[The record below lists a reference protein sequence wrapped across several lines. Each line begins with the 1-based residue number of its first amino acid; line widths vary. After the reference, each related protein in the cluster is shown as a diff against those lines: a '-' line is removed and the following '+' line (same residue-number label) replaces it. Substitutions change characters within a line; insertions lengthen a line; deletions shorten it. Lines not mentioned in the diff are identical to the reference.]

1 MSQGGSPSQEVARG
15 VIRIEPDMSAVD
27 AAMREYEQ
35 KFETW
40 AESLKAKASAIF
52 GNLPDIAGK
61 VLEASQ
67 QASAP
72 ANAPQGKPTERERP
86 DDVLVKL
93 TEIHASMQRIESET
107 TEIAETVRTIAE
119 REGP

>member
-40 AESLKAKASAIF
+40 AESLKAKVNAIF

-72 ANAPQGKPTERERP
+72 AAAPQGQPTERDRP